1 MTLPNTTKLNAS
13 ILHCMNVLAFAGILV
28 CSSPVHAVDN
38 EIEVSGFARVV
49 AGYLDDKN
57 ADYLG
62 YDNTISIDQQ
72 SLFGLQVEWPVSA
85 KLSFTTQ
92 LLAHSSDTRD
102 SGAEWLYLTYQANES
117 LRIKLGKMRTPF
129 FSYSEHLDVGYAYP
143 WITPP
148 QLDYSIFTTYTGAN
162 ASLSRLFD
170 GLQLYLEAYYGN
182 FSGDIYVA
190 DSIFNNAGADD
201 LHGLIAKVSNNNLEF
216 RVAWHQTTAST
227 ESPELTQFATQ
238 LAQLGYTRSAASL
251 NTRGTLQ
258 VTQISIIKEALD
270 YFARLEWL
278 DSRSRQITNPDVQI
292 YSASLGLYR
301 DSLTHYLSYIYF
313 RNAYPSPQNEI
324 LDNVSPQLDALSAAY
339 QNLFQQLP
347 RDDLSKYVIGTRW
360 DLQNNLA
367 LKAEIAFLVG
377 RHGQRSLFSIKND
390 VEFDRQATL
399 YQVSLEWVF

>member
-1 MTLPNTTKLNAS
+1 MTSSNTTKLNSS
-13 ILHCMNVLAFAGILV
+13 ILRYAGVLGCVVVLI
-28 CSSPVHAVDN
+28 CCPPIHAADN

-62 YDNTISIDQQ
+62 YNNTISIDQQ
-72 SLFGLQVEWPVSA
+72 SLFGLQLEWPMSS
-85 KLSFTTQ
+85 KLSVTTQ
-92 LLAHSSDTRD
+92 LLAHSSDRRD

-129 FSYSEHLDVGYAYP
+129 FSFSEHLDVGYAYP

-162 ASLSRLFD
+162 ASLSHLFD
-170 GLQLYLEAYYGN
+170 GLQLYLEGYYGN
-182 FSGDIYVA
+182 FSGDIFVA
-190 DSIFNNAGADD
+190 DSIFDNAGADD
-201 LHGLIAKVSNNNLEF
+201 LQGVIAKVSSNNLEF
-216 RVAWHQTTAST
+216 RVAWHETTAST
-227 ESPELTQFATQ
+227 DSPELSQFATQ
-238 LAQLGYTRSAASL
+238 LAQLGFTRSAESL

-258 VTQISIIKEALD
+258 VTQVSVIKEALD

-278 DSRSRQITNPDVQI
+278 DSRSRLITNPDVQI
-292 YSASLGLYR
+292 YSASIGLYR
-301 DSLTHYLSYIYF
+301 DSLTYYLSYIYF
-313 RNAYPSPQNEI
+313 RNNYISPQNEI

-347 RDDLSKYVIGTRW
+347 RDDLSKYVLGTRW

-367 LKAEIAFLVG
+367 FKAEVAFLAG
-377 RHGQRSLFSIKND
+377 RHGQRSLFSIKNAA
-390 VEFDRQATL
+390 EFDRQATL